1 MLELEGLLGLG
12 QHVQAPAAH
21 LAVRA
26 EEQIKRNKKQ
36 ERGASGDLTEGPF
49 KFINI
54 FQVIIKKNTMSIR
67 QLYTFCSVYA
77 PYGDQI
83 VRVLGAY
90 YARAVHR
97 VSVRAGAQRRSLHGG
112 SFVVSKN

>member
-1 MLELEGLLGLG
+1 MDCYLWKREAGGGHSLWLLVLELEGLLGLG

-21 LAVRA
+21 LTVRA

-54 FQVIIKKNTMSIR
+54 FQVIIKK
-67 QLYTFCSVYA
+67 
-77 PYGDQI
+77 
-83 VRVLGAY
+83 
-90 YARAVHR
+90 
-97 VSVRAGAQRRSLHGG
+97 
-112 SFVVSKN
+112 K